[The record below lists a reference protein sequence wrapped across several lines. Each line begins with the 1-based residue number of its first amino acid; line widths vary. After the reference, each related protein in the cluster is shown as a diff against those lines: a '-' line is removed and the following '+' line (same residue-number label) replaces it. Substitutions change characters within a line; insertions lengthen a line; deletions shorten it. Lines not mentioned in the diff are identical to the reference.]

1 MLTDLTKGKKK
12 VVGLKQTLKVIRND
26 MAVRVYL
33 AEDVDQYIKD
43 LIIEACEDNE
53 VEIEIVES
61 KLALGRTCGINVSA
75 ACAAILK

>member
-1 MLTDLTKGKKK
+1 MLTDLTKRKK
-12 VVGLKQTLKVIRND
+12 VVGMKQTLKVIRDD

-43 LIIEACEDNE
+43 LIIKACEDSK
-53 VEIEIVES
+53 VEIEAVES